1 MNKPI
6 ELPTYTADDYINS
19 SAPYEWLY
27 AHREDKFLLNQLIQK
42 MKAQAGALGVRC
54 FVSLWNA
61 YCESKAKEKGEKFDN
76 STQFDGQTTELFSG
90 QYICDEYGISRLDKF
105 GYPQVI
111 CSHPIMPV
119 RRLVNIDSG
128 EERLEIAYKKGR
140 SWRSAIV
147 EKTALA
153 SQSGILQ
160 LAANGIMVNSE
171 NAKALST
178 YLFEMEQLNYDEL
191 IEQKSVGRLG
201 WVGTHGFA
209 PYVDNLIFDGENNF
223 KHIFAAVKSNGD
235 RQKWLDAMLKVR
247 AEKSI
252 ARFALAAAFAS
263 AILEPCG
270 LLSFFLHFW
279 GGQGNG
285 KTVSLMIAASVW
297 ANPKMGEYIST
308 FNSTD
313 VGMEMTASFLN
324 SLPFCLDELQ
334 IQASAGIKEF
344 DRMIY
349 KLSEGVG
356 KTRGSKTG
364 GLRKTTTW
372 RNCMI
377 TTGEYPIIN
386 ANSMGGASA
395 RVIEIECA
403 DKVYSDLVGL
413 CAVINENY
421 GFAGREFVDYLE
433 SEGAIERISAL
444 QKDYFRELLKS
455 DNTDKQ
461 AASAAAL
468 LAADEI
474 ATELIFKDG
483 NNLRLEDIAKI
494 MTKKDDVNVNYRAL
508 DYIYELVGR
517 NPNHFKMNEWGN
529 YQGEVWGKYADDYI
543 YIIKSVFDREM
554 SFAGFNSTAFLAW
567 AMRQNYVAA
576 DKGHRTKNARINNS
590 VVKCVCILNS
600 NLMEERRAAE
610 TQKSEENN
618 GDLPY

>member
-1 MNKPI
+1 MNKPVEI
-6 ELPTYTADDYINS
+6 PVYTADDYINS
-19 SAPYEWLY
+19 SSPYEWLY
-27 AHREDKFLLNQLIQK
+27 EHKENKFLLNQLLQR
-42 MKAQAGALGVRC
+42 MKLQAGSLGVRC

-61 YCESKAKEKGEKFDN
+61 YLESKAKDSGEKFDN
-76 STQFDGQTTELFSG
+76 STQFDGQTTELYSG

-128 EERLEIAYKKGR
+128 EERLELAYKKGK

-160 LAANGIMVNSE
+160 LAANGIIVNSE

-191 IEQKSVGRLG
+191 TEQKSVGRLG
-201 WVGTHGFA
+201 WVGAHGFA

-223 KHIFAAVKSNGD
+223 KHIFNAVKSSGD
-235 RQKWLDAMLKVR
+235 RQKWLDAMLKLR

-279 GGQGNG
+279 GGQGSG
-285 KTVSLMIAASVW
+285 KTVSLMVAASVW
-297 ANPKMGEYIST
+297 ATPKMGEYIST

-344 DRMIY
+344 DKMIY

-356 KTRGSKTG
+356 KTRGAKAG
-364 GLRKTTTW
+364 GLRKTATW

-386 ANSMGGASA
+386 ASSMGGASA

-421 GFAGREFVDYLE
+421 GFAGREFIEYLRT
-433 SEGAIERISAL
+433 EGAIERISAL

-455 DNTDKQ
+455 DSTDKQ

-483 NNLRLEDIAKI
+483 NNLTLEDITRI
-494 MTKKDDVNVNYRAL
+494 MVKKEDVNVNYRAL

-517 NPNHFKMNEWGN
+517 NPNHFKTNDYGS
-529 YQGEVWGKYADDYI
+529 YQGEVWGKYANGYI

-554 SFAGFNSTAFLAW
+554 SYAGFNSTAFLAW
-567 AMRQNYVAA
+567 AMRQNYIVAE
-576 DKGHRTKNARINNS
+576 KGKRTKKARVGDSLAN
-590 VVKCVCILNS
+590 CVCILHPDI
-600 NLMEERRAAE
+600 MQEQRAQQSQIIE
-610 TQKSEENN
+610 DNE

>member
-1 MNKPI
+1 MKGPVN
-6 ELPTYTADDYINS
+6 LPVYTADDYTNS

-27 AHREDKFLLNQLIQK
+27 EYREDKFLLNQLVQK

-61 YCESKAKEKGEKFDN
+61 YCESKAKDCGEKFDN

-105 GYPQVI
+105 GYPQTI
-111 CSHPIMPV
+111 CPHPIMPV

-128 EERLEIAYKKGR
+128 EERLEIAYKKGKA
-140 SWRSAIV
+140 WRSAIV
-147 EKTALA
+147 EKSVLA

-160 LAANGIMVNSE
+160 LAANGIIVNSE
-171 NAKALST
+171 NAKSLST
-178 YLFEMEQLNYDEL
+178 YLFEMEQMNYDEL
-191 IEQKSVGRLG
+191 TEQKSVGRLG

-223 KHIFAAVKSNGD
+223 KHIFNAVKTGGS
-235 RQKWLDAMLKVR
+235 REKWLEAMLKLR

-263 AILEPCG
+263 AIIEPCG

-279 GGQGNG
+279 GGQGSG
-285 KTVSLMIAASVW
+285 KTVSLMVAASVW
-297 ANPKMGEYIST
+297 ATPKMGEYIST

-356 KTRGSKTG
+356 KTRGAKAG

-386 ANSMGGASA
+386 SNSMGGASA

-421 GFAGREFVDYLE
+421 GFAGREFVEYLE

-444 QKDYFRELLKS
+444 QKEYFRALLKS
-455 DNTDKQ
+455 DSTDKQ

-483 NNLRLEDIAKI
+483 NNLRIDDIAEI
-494 MTKKDDVNVNYRAL
+494 MIKKEEVNVNYRAL
-508 DYIYELVGR
+508 DYVYELIGR
-517 NPNHFKMNEWGN
+517 NPNHFKTNDFGS
-529 YQGEVWGKYADDYI
+529 YQGEVWGKYSDGNI

-554 SFAGFNSTAFLAW
+554 SLAGFNSTAFLAW
-567 AMRQNYVAA
+567 AMREKIVQA
-576 DKGHRTKNARINNS
+576 DKGRRTKNARIGGSLAN
-590 VVKCVCILNS
+590 CVCILHPDI
-600 NLMEERRAAE
+600 LQELREKEE
-610 TQKSEENN
+610 KNENN
-618 GDLPY
+618 S

>member
-6 ELPTYTADDYINS
+6 EIPVYTVDDYVNS
-19 SAPYEWLY
+19 STPYEWLY
-27 AHREDKFLLNQLIQK
+27 AHRENKFLLNQLLQR
-42 MKAQAGALGVRC
+42 MKTQAGALGVRC
-54 FVSLWNA
+54 FISLWNA
-61 YCESKAKEKGEKFDN
+61 YLESKANDNGEKFDN
-76 STQFDGQTTELFSG
+76 STQFDGQTTELYSG
-90 QYICDEYGISRLDKF
+90 QYTCDEYGISRLDRF

-111 CSHPIMPV
+111 CSHPIMPI
-119 RRLVNIDSG
+119 RRLVNIDTG

-140 SWRSAIV
+140 TWRTVIV

-160 LAANGIMVNSE
+160 LAANGIIVNSE

-178 YLFEMEQLNYDEL
+178 YLFEMEQMNYDEL

-223 KHIFAAVKSNGD
+223 RHIFNAVKSSGN
-235 RQKWLDAMLKVR
+235 REKWMDAMLKLR

-270 LLSFFLHFW
+270 LLAFFLHFW
-279 GGQGNG
+279 GGQGSG
-285 KTVSLMIAASVW
+285 KTVSLMVAASVW
-297 ANPKMGEYIST
+297 ASPKMGEYIST

-344 DRMIY
+344 DKMIY

-413 CAVINENY
+413 CNIINENY
-421 GFAGREFVDYLE
+421 GFAGREFIEYLE
-433 SEGAIERISAL
+433 IDGAVERISAL
-444 QKDYFRELLKS
+444 QKEYFRKLLNS
-455 DNTDKQ
+455 DSTDKQ

-483 NNLRLEDIAKI
+483 NNLTIEDIAQI

-508 DYIYELVGR
+508 DYVYELVGR
-517 NPNHFKMNEWGN
+517 NPNHFKTNDFGS
-529 YQGEVWGKYADDYI
+529 YQGEVWGKCSDGYI

-554 SFAGFNSTAFLAW
+554 SYAGFNSTAFLAW
-567 AMRQNYVAA
+567 AIRQGYAVA
-576 DKGHRTKNARINNS
+576 DKGHRTKNARINNT
-590 VVKCVCILNS
+590 VVKCVCVLNS
-600 NLMEERRAAE
+600 NIAQERREAE
-610 TQKSEENN
+610 TVKWEEID
-618 GDLPY
+618 GDLPF